1 MRIDAHQHFWKF
13 DPVKDGWITNEM
25 SVVRRDFF
33 AKDLQPR
40 LAENNFDGCV
50 AVQADQSETETNFLL
65 KLAQE
70 NDFIRG
76 VVGWIDLQDKNI
88 NERLSHYRQ
97 FKVLKGFRH
106 ILQGEKER
114 DFMLKPEFMNGIKAL
129 KDFDFTYDILVLPDQ
144 LQYIKIFVAA
154 FPGQKF
160 VIDHIAKPYI
170 KDRKMDDWKRDIA
183 AVAQYENVYCKI
195 SGLVTETEWRTWKE
209 KDFAPYLDSVTE
221 AFGIDRIMFGSDW
234 PVCLLAASYK
244 QVVDIVKNYFSSFT
258 NAEQQ
263 KIFGT
268 TAIQFYNL

>member
-33 AKDLQPR
+33 AEDIQPR